1 MKQQEVHEEAH
12 ADQQDDKRA
21 GKPRR
26 TERVASRIDLQHK
39 GVRGKVVAGGLL
51 ALVGLAA
58 VLFA

>member
-1 MKQQEVHEEAH
+1 MNQEVQQA
-12 ADQQDDKRA
+12 AAQDQEKRA

-26 TERVASRIDLQHK
+26 TERVESRVDLRRK
-39 GVRGKVVAGGLL
+39 GIRTKVAAGGLL